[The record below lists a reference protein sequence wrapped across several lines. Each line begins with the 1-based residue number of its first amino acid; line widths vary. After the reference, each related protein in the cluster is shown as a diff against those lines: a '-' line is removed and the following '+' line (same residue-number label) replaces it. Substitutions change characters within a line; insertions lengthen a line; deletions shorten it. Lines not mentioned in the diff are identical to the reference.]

1 MVVMNEAEVENEVSA
16 GCGTTPAENTTQNS
30 QSILV
35 DWVTCSFVSASNLHQ
50 VFNLIGIDQL
60 ENLETR
66 QGSRY
71 EFSGY
76 DVTHKLGRI
85 FLLHNTKDNRW
96 LLDMSGQACREF
108 ELISCFDF
116 VTLFAILAN
125 VNASY
130 TRLDIAVDDFENIY
144 NTNMIRKAV
153 YNKQCV
159 TRLEDW
165 GNAERGKVK
174 HGRDFLTMDN
184 FYLGSSNSRYFIN
197 FYDKKLERQ
206 HKGLDVEFD
215 TWTRTEVRLKDE
227 YAEMFVLHI
236 LESPGT
242 IGEHIFSLLNDK
254 LVFLKESAMAKDK
267 NKSRLAKDFKNHTRW
282 WRKFLNT
289 TKKLPLTVYKPTMP
303 LVHSKSWLLHQVSVT
318 LAMFNVYLK
327 DSDKYDDFIKEL
339 VATGLDKMESKHL
352 KRVEDQFALDQYIN
366 DGNVSTEWF
375 KTEIVPALAKQ
386 EQIKRNAKE
395 KRRHKSN
402 VLDAYWEQVEEQQKK
417 SATSNNDATDL

>member
-1 MVVMNEAEVENEVSA
+1 MEKNTLHSTEGNVSA
-16 GCGTTPAENTTQNS
+16 GRGTTPAENTAKNTQTV
-30 QSILV
+30 LV
-35 DWVTCSFVSASNLHQ
+35 DWVTCSFVSASDLHQ
-50 VFNLIGIDQL
+50 VFNLIGIGEL

-66 QGSRY
+66 EGSRY

-76 DVTHKLGRI
+76 DFTYKLGKI
-85 FLLHNTKDNRW
+85 FLLHNTSDNRW
-96 LLDMSGQACREF
+96 LLDMSGQACREY

-116 VTLFAILAN
+116 VTLFGVLAN

-130 TRLDIAVDDFENIY
+130 TRLDIAIDDFEEIY

-184 FYLGSSNSRYFIN
+184 FYLGSPNSRYFIN

-206 HKGLDVEFD
+206 NKGLDVEFG

-236 LESPGT
+236 LQSPCT
-242 IGEHIFSLLNDK
+242 VGEHIFSLLNNK
-254 LVFLKESAMAKDK
+254 LVFLKESAMTKDK

-289 TKKLPLTVYKPTMP
+289 TRKLPLTVYKPSMP
-303 LVHSKSWLLHQVSVT
+303 LIHSKSWLLHQVSVT

-327 DSDKYDDFIKEL
+327 DDNKYEDFIKEL
-339 VATGLDKMESKHL
+339 VMTGLDKMESKHL
-352 KRVEDQFALDQYIN
+352 KRIEDQKALDKYIS
-366 DGNVSTEWF
+366 DGNVSVEWF
-375 KTEIVPALAKQ
+375 KTEIAPVLEKQ
-386 EQIKRNAKE
+386 ERIKRSAKD
-395 KRRHKSN
+395 KRRHRES
-402 VLDAYWEQVEEQQKK
+402 VLDNYWEQVEEQQKK
-417 SATSNNDATDL
+417 SAIN